1 MTTAPRKRTEDSRS
15 YHSFAKARVGPFK
28 VGGGGVGCIGRT
40 AIWRESAGV
49 EPGGVTQARKDDW
62 TVTDAQP
69 TSLTL
74 VALRW
79 PLFRHTGEGPGLS
92 TFALESAGPELRSP
106 QGILLEQSCTCCEN
120 VCVCVCVHPHL
131 KKKKKKETKSMRQ
144 NLKIRRSH
152 ITSKLFL
159 GVLLLL
165 FYESESLSRGLSFLV
180 TGP

>member
-1 MTTAPRKRTEDSRS
+1 MTTAPRKRTEDSSS

-62 TVTDAQP
+62 TETDAQP

-74 VALRW
+74 VAMRW

-131 KKKKKKETKSMRQ
+131 KKKKRNQKHETK
-144 NLKIRRSH
+144 LKNQKISH
-152 ITSKLFL
+152 NT
-159 GVLLLL
+159 
-165 FYESESLSRGLSFLV
+165 
-180 TGP
+180 

>member
-1 MTTAPRKRTEDSRS
+1 MTTAPRKRTEDSSS

-62 TVTDAQP
+62 TETDAQP

-74 VALRW
+74 VAMRW

-120 VCVCVCVHPHL
+120 VCVCVCTSSI
-131 KKKKKKETKSMRQ
+131 KKKKKRNQKHETK
-144 NLKIRRSH
+144 LKNQKISH
-152 ITSKLFL
+152 NT
-159 GVLLLL
+159 
-165 FYESESLSRGLSFLV
+165 
-180 TGP
+180 